1 MAYGIIQDI
10 ARCRELLKKGEV
22 VAVPTETV
30 YGLAANAFDEN
41 AVRKIFE
48 LKGRPL
54 YNPLIVHIHQLEQLQ
69 ELTSQV
75 PEAAYKLAKTFWPGP
90 LTLIL
95 PKNAKVTDL
104 ITAGKPTV
112 GIRMPRHGLT
122 IRLLGGL
129 DFPLVAPSA
138 NPFTRIS
145 PTTAK
150 HVDAYF
156 GDKIGAVLDGGPC
169 QVGLESTIVGFEEG
183 IPIIYRKGGIAVA
196 QIEAVVG
203 KVKLLTKEEKTPVAP
218 GMLAKHYAP
227 QTQLILTDDV
237 AGELERH
244 SNKKVGILSFSDDSY
259 RAVEKLIMLSERKD
273 LQEAAQ
279 KLFNALHEM
288 DSLGLDIIIAERMP
302 DEGLGMSINDRLQ
315 RAQYR

>member
-30 YGLAANAFDEN
+30 YGLAANAFDEK

-69 ELTSQV
+69 ELTSHV

-112 GIRMPRHGLT
+112 GIRMPRHELT
-122 IRLLGGL
+122 IRFVGR
-129 DFPLVAPSA
+129 
-138 NPFTRIS
+138 TRIS
-145 PTTAK
+145 L
-150 HVDAYF
+150 
-156 GDKIGAVLDGGPC
+156 GGAQC
-169 QVGLESTIVGFEEG
+169 Q
-183 IPIIYRKGGIAVA
+183 
-196 QIEAVVG
+196 
-203 KVKLLTKEEKTPVAP
+203 PV
-218 GMLAKHYAP
+218 Y
-227 QTQLILTDDV
+227 Q
-237 AGELERH
+237 
-244 SNKKVGILSFSDDSY
+244 NKSDHGQ
-259 RAVEKLIMLSERKD
+259 ACGC
-273 LQEAAQ
+273 
-279 KLFNALHEM
+279 LFW
-288 DSLGLDIIIAERMP
+288 G
-302 DEGLGMSINDRLQ
+302 
-315 RAQYR
+315 